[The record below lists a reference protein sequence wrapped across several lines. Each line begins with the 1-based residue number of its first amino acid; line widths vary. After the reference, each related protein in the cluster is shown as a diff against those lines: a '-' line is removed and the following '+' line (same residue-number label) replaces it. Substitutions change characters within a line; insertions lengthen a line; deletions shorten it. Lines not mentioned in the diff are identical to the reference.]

1 MVSELILKRSDTLV
15 HISNYKHIPHSNPN
29 FLYIFSSS
37 IFIFIVPNHNTT
49 KKPGGVIGTFAAL
62 YLNRLGVKVTLC
74 EKGRIAGEQS
84 SRNWGWV
91 RCCNRDPA
99 ELPIAMEAQ
108 RLWKEIDIEVEGRC
122 GFQQRGIHYLCATEE
137 KMKAHEKWLETA
149 KKHELDS
156 HFISNKELQ
165 KRFPSMKTKYVGALF
180 TPSDGRAE
188 PFTAVPTV
196 AQLAQLEGVTIR
208 ENCAVRDLNI
218 GEYLSD
224 AVRANVVLTII
235 QRVFINYQ

>member
-1 MVSELILKRSDTLV
+1 M
-15 HISNYKHIPHSNPN
+15 
-29 FLYIFSSS
+29 LYIFFFFH
-37 IFIFIVPNHNTT
+37 IHLPLFPNQQNE
-49 KKPGGVIGTFAAL
+49 KKLGGVIGTFAAL

-74 EKGRIAGEQS
+74 EKGHIAGEQS

-122 GFQQRGIHYLCATEE
+122 GFQQQGIHYLCATEE
-137 KMKAHEKWLETA
+137 KMKAHEKWIETA

-224 AVRANVVLTII
+224 AVSKCC
-235 QRVFINYQ
+235 FNYYSKSFYQLSMKL